1 MGVSAVLAVVI
12 FLATYV
18 AIGMEKINRTIVSM
32 SGAILL
38 LLVGV
43 LSLKEAVTT
52 YVHWETVGLLFGM

>member
-1 MGVSAVLAVVI
+1 MGVSAVLAVAI

-52 YVHWETVGLLFGM
+52 YVHW